1 MMDMLFFFDVPVYRL
16 PKEKYYAERESY
28 IEKQMYGTDPN
39 EIALRKAF
47 YERNKDSAILS
58 RDYLEK
64 TYGGPGTSTRLSD
77 ISDSIFWVAKSGVNS
92 GWFRKKGLS
101 GLDRSCSSTK
111 HIR

>member
-39 EIALRKAF
+39 EIALRKAL
-47 YERNKDSAILS
+47 YERNKDSAILF

-64 TYGGPGTSTRLSD
+64 TYGGP
-77 ISDSIFWVAKSGVNS
+77 
-92 GWFRKKGLS
+92 
-101 GLDRSCSSTK
+101 
-111 HIR
+111 